1 MQFGEAGRL
10 CSLLESCI
18 YSWWCQGIKA
28 PCHGSNAFVA
38 GEGTP
43 QDPLHLLPESPQIP
57 GSSESP
63 HLAINLR
70 DFFPSSAPSS

>member
-10 CSLLESCI
+10 RSLSESCI

-28 PCHGSNAFVA
+28 PCHGSNTFVA

-43 QDPLHLLPESPQIP
+43 QDPLHLLPESPQIS

-63 HLAINLR
+63 HLAINL
-70 DFFPSSAPSS
+70 PISAPSS